1 MNWILSL
8 CTMLSYM
15 VRQNLIEI
23 DVKIGRMLTDPNLGS
38 YFGLTPNLGVNSS
51 WSCRKG
57 YRSLKVSY
65 VQLVL
70 HSMLFNHCDLLLQS
84 MFRIWEYWNSEFNV
98 PKVTG
103 LESGKA
109 EKKPCYSW
117 LKIIFI
123 FQLLSFIWIY
133 FRTDLLN
140 IYYESVTMLNLKI
153 FRVVFIKRGMFYH
166 PMLNLLYIYWR
177 LVLTSY

>member
-23 DVKIGRMLTDPNLGS
+23 DVEIGRMLTD
-38 YFGLTPNLGVNSS
+38 PNLGVNSS

-57 YRSLKVSY
+57 YRGLKVSY

-70 HSMLFNHCDLLLQS
+70 HSILFNHCDLLLQS
-84 MFRIWEYWNSEFNV
+84 VFLIWEYWNSEFNF

-103 LESGKA
+103 LESSRA
-109 EKKPCYSW
+109 EKKPCYFW
-117 LKIIFI
+117 LKIFSFSNSWVSFGFI
-123 FQLLSFIWIY
+123 SAQ
-133 FRTDLLN
+133 
-140 IYYESVTMLNLKI
+140 
-153 FRVVFIKRGMFYH
+153 
-166 PMLNLLYIYWR
+166 IYWISTMNQSQC
-177 LVLTSY
+177 LTSGYLE